1 MIVHVKVRYLGS
13 RLSHDNFVD
22 VAKCAAVYLLLVWD
36 VTGVPRQV
44 VLVEGGP
51 IGQKSAA
58 VWCRDRL

>member
-22 VAKCAAVYLLLVWD
+22 VAKCAPVYLLLVWD
-36 VTGVPRQV
+36 VTGVSRQV
-44 VLVEGGP
+44 VSVEGSP

-58 VWCRDRL
+58 V